1 MKKLNFT
8 RLALLT
14 LTMMLFGSHSF
25 SQSTTKKAEKPVTLK
40 HWLTPEEA
48 KLKETYQSATEETD
62 PPPGPVTNVA
72 EFNRMQSVLI
82 AYSFGIS
89 YQVIAE
95 FSQDCNVTT
104 VVASTS
110 EQTYVTNQYQNQGVN
125 LDNCDF
131 MIAPSNSYWTRD
143 YGPWFVIDGNDEL
156 GIVDFEYNRPRPAD
170 NAIPSKVAQY
180 MDINLFAMDII
191 TAGGNYMC
199 NGMGI
204 GSSSD
209 LIWEE
214 NDDYTHTQIDGI
226 FEDYLG
232 IEEYFVLDDPNNTYI
247 DHIDCW
253 GKFLDVDKVLIRS
266 VPASHAQ
273 YNEIEATAA
282 YYAEQPSSYGTPF
295 EVYRV
300 YTPNDQPYTNS
311 LILNKKVIVP
321 IMNSQWDDE
330 ALAAYEEAMP
340 GYTVVGYT
348 GSWESTDALHCRT
361 KGLADKGML
370 HINHVAIMGEQPV
383 QTEYTVEA
391 TIRNLSGQPTYSDSA
406 LIYYRVNGAEWEMAN
421 MSNTSGQLWTGE
433 IPGAS
438 QGSEIE
444 YYLYVA
450 DESGRHETHPL
461 IGEPD
466 PHKFFVGEQAFAQIS
481 IYPDSLEVTCPIGQT
496 TLANFTVSNIGSID
510 LIYSIEINT
519 AVLGSIDYAVD
530 DSPSANSYDYNT
542 YTELGW
548 TDLEVSDMG
557 EVAGFEIIYT
567 WTTDGYPEEGSLVV
581 ESPEG
586 TESTIAAGNPGGTY
600 TIDATAFNGEEM
612 NGTWKIWIEDTYG
625 DGGCQATNITV
636 TITRVESEIEWMGLP
651 NPGSGTI
658 APGESIDVA
667 LFLSAEQL
675 EVGTYEGTIIV
686 TSNDPDYP
694 MIEIPVTFE
703 VTELA
708 DITVSPDSLYF
719 LTIDDMAM
727 GKMIS
732 ISNQTD
738 SDIIIN
744 NITEE
749 GTNFWWMFESP
760 LPSLPYNLE
769 AGQELELN
777 VIIPIPTGPTDVSM
791 LYDDLNIETEVG
803 THTVV
808 VAWDSDL
815 LALNVTSNPDTL
827 WFIEPSQIGGQDF
840 SITNNSP
847 VPVIIDDIYFE
858 IGYLL
863 NPISLPYE
871 MFAGETVELTLA
883 CLGVFTEQTIV
894 YDSIMITT
902 TAGVNKII
910 MVVDMDLIS
919 RIEETS
925 SQETTIFPNPFTD
938 QLSID
943 LFASKSS
950 TKVDVLDMNGRLVAE
965 LFEEIPSY
973 QQSIHWNANDQYGNK
988 VKNGI
993 YFIRISSDNNTEMI
1007 KVIKMD

>member
-1 MKKLNFT
+1 M
-8 RLALLT
+8 
-14 LTMMLFGSHSF
+14 
-25 SQSTTKKAEKPVTLK
+25 
-40 HWLTPEEA
+40 
-48 KLKETYQSATEETD
+48 
-62 PPPGPVTNVA
+62 
-72 EFNRMQSVLI
+72 
-82 AYSFGIS
+82 
-89 YQVIAE
+89 
-95 FSQDCNVTT
+95 SQDCNVTT
-104 VVASTS
+104 IVASTS

-180 MDINLFAMDII
+180 MDINLFAMDIE

-204 GSSSD
+204 ASSSD
-209 LIWEE
+209 LIWVE
-214 NDDYTHTQIDGI
+214 NNGYTHAQIDEI
-226 FEDYLG
+226 FEEYLG
-232 IEEYFVLDDPNNTYI
+232 IEEYYVLDDPNNTYI

-266 VPASHAQ
+266 VPTSHAQ
-273 YNEIEATAA
+273 YDEIEATAA
-282 YYAEQPSSYGTPF
+282 YYAEQISTYGTPF

-383 QTEYTVEA
+383 QTEYLIEA
-391 TIRNLSGQPTYSDSA
+391 TIKNLSGQPTYSDSA
-406 LIYYRVNGAEWEMAN
+406 LIYFRVNGAAWEMAN

-466 PHKFFVGEQAFAQIS
+466 PHKFFVGEQGFAQIN
-481 IYPDSLEVTCPIGQT
+481 IYPASLSVTAPEGQIT
-496 TLANFTVSNIGSID
+496 EASFTISNLGTSD
-510 LIYSIEINT
+510 LYYNIETNT
-519 AVLGSIDYAVD
+519 AVLEEIDYTVE
-530 DSPSANSYDYNT
+530 DSPSADSYDYNT
-542 YTELGW
+542 YDELGW
-548 TDLEVSDMG
+548 TDLEVADMG
-557 EVAGFEIIYT
+557 EVAAFEITYT
-567 WTTDGYPEEGSLVV
+567 WITDTWPEDASFHV

-586 TESTIAAGNPGGTY
+586 TTVVIADGLPSGTY
-600 TIDATAFNGEEM
+600 TVDATAFNGEEM
-612 NGTWKIWIEDTYG
+612 EGNWKIWIEDSYG
-625 DGGCQATNITV
+625 DGGNQATDITV
-636 TITRVESEIEWMGLP
+636 TITRVESEIEWMGP
-651 NPGSGTI
+651 ITPGTGI
-658 APGESIDVA
+658 VAAGESAIVSVPCSA
-667 LFLSAEQL
+667 LEL
-675 EVGTYEGTIIV
+675 EAGTYEGTIIV
-686 TSNDPDYP
+686 SSNDLLSP
-694 MIEIPVTFE
+694 EVLIPVTFI

-719 LTIDDMAM
+719 LTIEDMAM
-727 GKMIS
+727 GKMIN

-738 SDIIIN
+738 SDIMISE
-744 NITEE
+744 ITET
-749 GTNFWWMFESP
+749 GSNFMWMFEPP

-777 VIIPIPTGPTDVSM
+777 VIIPLPPVPTDVAM
-791 LYDDLNIETEVG
+791 LYDNLMIETEVG

-815 LALNVTSNPDTL
+815 LALNVTSNPDTI
-827 WFIEPSQIGGQDF
+827 WVIEQSQVGEHTF
-840 SITNNSP
+840 SVTNNSNI
-847 VPVIIDDIYFE
+847 PVILEEVNASFWWVY
-858 IGYLL
+858 Y
-863 NPISLPYE
+863 PVTLPYE
-871 MFAGETVELTLA
+871 MLPQETVEMQVSII
-883 CLGVFTEQTIV
+883 GVVPDEYIE

-902 TAGVNKII
+902 TAGINKIM
-910 MVVDMDLIS
+910 MVIDMDLIS
-919 RIEETS
+919 DIEEAL
-925 SQETTIFPNPFTD
+925 SQEPTIFPNPFTD

-943 LFASKSS
+943 LPASEAS
-950 TKVDVLDMNGRLVAE
+950 TKVELLDINGRLVAE
-965 LFEEIPSY
+965 LFEGIPSY
-973 QQSIHWNANDQYGNK
+973 QQTIRWNANDQNGNK

-993 YFIRISSDNNTEMI
+993 YFIRISSDEKSEMI

>member
-8 RLALLT
+8 HLFLLT
-14 LTMMLFGSHSF
+14 LSLMLIGNYSF
-25 SQSTTKKAEKPVTLK
+25 SQSTTKKADKPTTLK

-48 KLKETYQSATEETD
+48 KLRETYQSATEETD

-89 YQVIAE
+89 YAVIAE
-95 FSQDCNVTT
+95 MSQDCNVTT

-214 NDDYTHTQIDGI
+214 NDDYTHTQIDEI

-232 IEEYFVLDDPNNTYI
+232 IEEYHVLADPNNTYI

-266 VPASHAQ
+266 VPTSHAQ
-273 YNEIEATAA
+273 YDEIEATAA

-311 LILNKKVIVP
+311 IILNEKVVVP

-348 GSWESTDALHCRT
+348 GSWQSTDALHCRT

-383 QTEYTVEA
+383 QTEYPVEA
-391 TIRNLSGQPTYSDSA
+391 NIRNLSGQLTYSDSA
-406 LIYYRVNGAEWEMAN
+406 LIYYRVNGAEWEMAS
-421 MSNTSGQLWTGE
+421 MSNTSGQTWEGA
-433 IPGAS
+433 IPGAG

-466 PHKFFVGEQAFAQIS
+466 PHKFFVGEQAFAQIN
-481 IYPDSLEVTCPIGQT
+481 IDPTNINITAAAGQST
-496 TLANFTVSNIGSID
+496 ETSFMLSNTGLID
-510 LIYSIEINT
+510 LNFSIETNT
-519 AVLGSIDYAVD
+519 AVLGSINYTVE
-530 DSPSANSYDYNT
+530 DSPSANAYDYNT
-542 YTELGW
+542 YNELGW
-548 TDLEVSDMG
+548 ADMEVTDMG
-557 EVAGFEIIYT
+557 EVAGFEITYT
-567 WTTDGYPEEGSLVV
+567 WTTDGYPEEGSLVL

-612 NGTWKIWIEDTYG
+612 DGTWKIWIEDTYG
-625 DGGCQATNITV
+625 DGGCQATNIDIN
-636 TITRVESEIEWMGLP
+636 ITRVESAIEWLGPISPSTGTVLP
-651 NPGSGTI
+651 AGNIECMVPCN
-658 APGESIDVA
+658 
-667 LFLSAEQL
+667 AEEL
-675 EVGTYEGTIIV
+675 EMGTYEGTIMV

-727 GKMIS
+727 GKMIN

-738 SDIIIN
+738 SDIVIN

-749 GTNFWWMFESP
+749 GTSFWWMFEAP

-769 AGQELELN
+769 AGQELDLN
-777 VIIPIPTGPTDVSM
+777 VIIPIPTGPTDVAM

-847 VPVIIDDIYFE
+847 LPVIIDNIYFE
-858 IGYLL
+858 TGYLL

-902 TAGVNKII
+902 TAGLNKII

-919 RIEETS
+919 GIEATS
-925 SQETTIFPNPFTD
+925 YQGIKVFPNPFTD

-943 LFASKSS
+943 LPASKSS
-950 TKVDVLDMNGRLVAE
+950 SKVDVLDINGRLIAE
-965 LFEEIPSY
+965 LFEGIPSH
-973 QQSIHWNANDQYGNK
+973 QQSIPWNTNDQYGNK
-988 VKNGI
+988 VRDGI
-993 YFIRISSDNNTEMI
+993 YFIRITTDEKSEMI